1 MSVFC
6 YERSGKLPNY
16 FYPEI
21 LKVDLGDF
29 KITDEFISDTA
40 EISDKES
47 RMLAEMLSKFCKDG
61 SCPEDTMTSGE
72 KVNALWSKYKLA
84 LYVDKRNKYVDT
96 MEVDPKHYLQPLT
109 FSLGDDCYDLGLYY
123 EDEDPLYDELRDIKE
138 EFLALKHF
146 GCEYRRY
153 TYTHRYSCSN
163 VMEYSRNVLT
173 ELRKIRKHLVKN
185 KVDSDIYD
193 GWLLDEVIEQ
203 LETIIEYGRLI
214 KNKVKRNDFLRTF
227 DFGFFNTWKEKIED
241 VDISE
246 DIYREMNTHLVDYN
260 LGGDPKYDED

>member
-6 YERSGKLPNY
+6 YERPGKLPNY

-29 KITDEFISDTA
+29 KITDEFKSDTVGLND
-40 EISDKES
+40 EES
-47 RMLAEMLSKFCKDG
+47 RMFAEMLSKFCKDG
-61 SCPEDTMTSGE
+61 SCPEDAMTSGA

-84 LYVDKRNKYVDT
+84 LYVDKLNKYVDT
-96 MEVDPKHYLQPLT
+96 MEVDTGCCLRPLA

-123 EDEDPLYDELRDIKE
+123 EDENPLYYELCDIKE

-146 GCEYRRY
+146 GYEFYHYTNRY
-153 TYTHRYSCSN
+153 NCSN
-163 VMEYSRNVLT
+163 VKEYSRNVLT
-173 ELRKIRKHLVKN
+173 ELRKIRKHLLKN
-185 KVDSDIYD
+185 NVDPDFYD
-193 GWLLDEVIEQ
+193 DWILDEVIEQ

-214 KNKVKRNDFLRTF
+214 KNKGKRNEFLRTF
-227 DFGFFNTWKEKIED
+227 DFGFFNTWKEKKED